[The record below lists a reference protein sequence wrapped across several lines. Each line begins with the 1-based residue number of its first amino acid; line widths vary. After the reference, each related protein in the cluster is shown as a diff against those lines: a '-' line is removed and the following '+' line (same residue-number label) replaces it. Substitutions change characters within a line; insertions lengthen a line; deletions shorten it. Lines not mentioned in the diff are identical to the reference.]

1 MVNEEDTAFSSKKKT
16 QTKRMGNLMQ
26 YLEELRS
33 YAYTR
38 GRYYANDYE
47 KYKDKYENCKEFEEG
62 FKDKIIKLFEEEE
75 TAKPYLDFIKWIEEK
90 LDDKN
95 GELGE
100 EDKYCLY
107 CESGSYD
114 EKGIIHAPCCL
125 ITEIRKFLSVGSLDQ
140 HTKKKVHGVKE

>member
-1 MVNEEDTAFSSKKKT
+1 MVNKEYEFRKENPVYDDTH
-16 QTKRMGNLMQ
+16 
-26 YLEELRS
+26 LRVNS
-33 YAYTR
+33 DLADLKQ
-38 GRYYANDYE
+38 N
-47 KYKDKYENCKEFEEG
+47 
-62 FKDKIIKLFEEEE
+62 IIKHIRFNSAETRKRERKE